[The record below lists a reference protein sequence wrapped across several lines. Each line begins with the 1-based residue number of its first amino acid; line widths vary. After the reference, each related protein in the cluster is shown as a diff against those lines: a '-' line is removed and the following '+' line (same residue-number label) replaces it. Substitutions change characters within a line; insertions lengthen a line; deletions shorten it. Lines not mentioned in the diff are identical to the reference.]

1 MSKMK
6 NYHDATRETL
16 VAAIEAEHIDPAV
29 MASLLEWA
37 GHEYLEVCGQTGWM
51 HTHTP
56 SRPAQLT
63 VKGA

>member
-1 MSKMK
+1 MSKTK
-6 NYHDATRETL
+6 HYHDATRESM

-37 GHEYLEVCGQTGWM
+37 GYEYLEAHGQTGWM
-51 HTHTP
+51 RTHTP
-56 SRPAQLT
+56 SHQAQLT